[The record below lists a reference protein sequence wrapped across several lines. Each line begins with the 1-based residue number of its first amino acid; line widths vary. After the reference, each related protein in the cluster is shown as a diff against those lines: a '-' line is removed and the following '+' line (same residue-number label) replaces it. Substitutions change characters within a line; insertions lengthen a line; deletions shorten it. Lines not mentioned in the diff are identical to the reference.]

1 MQRRT
6 FLGGLLAASLAG
18 VWRQALAAQPVGL
31 PAGQAL
37 APLAP
42 LANRAGTPG
51 HFAATLIAEPVGLSL
66 LPGHRTEFWAYN
78 GSVPGPLIE
87 LYEGDT
93 VEIEFVNRLAQ
104 PSTIHWHG
112 LPVPPSADG
121 NPHDPVAPGARRSYR
136 FTVPDDAAGTYWY
149 HPHPHGHTAEQAFRG
164 LAGPLIVRARHDPL
178 AGIAERH
185 LLVSD
190 LKLDAHGDIADNDA
204 NDWMNGRE
212 GQYAL
217 VNGQLRPTLAFA
229 AAGRERWR
237 VWNACSARYLR
248 LQLPGSTLTL
258 VGTDGGLI
266 ETPQAGLGEY
276 LLAPGER
283 AELVIDAGPRRDR
296 AALVAAVYDR
306 GKMGDV
312 PPDRPVV
319 LADVDFAGVGGQAG
333 ALPQRLAT
341 LTAPGAASATH
352 RVEFGE
358 AMNGDDMLFL
368 INGRRYDMARIDFT
382 GQAGRVEQWEVVNG
396 SDMDHPFHLHGT
408 QFQVLERERDGVK
421 TPERLLARRD
431 TVNLRPGE
439 TVRLAAVQRWPGIR
453 MFHCHILEHEDAGMM
468 GQIRID

>member
-18 VWRQALAAQPVGL
+18 VWRQALAALPAAL
-31 PAGQAL
+31 PAGRPL

-42 LANRAGTPG
+42 LANRAGAPG
-51 HFAATLIAEPVGLSL
+51 HFAATLIAEPVGLTL
-66 LPGHRTEFWAYN
+66 LPGHTTEFWAYN

-87 LYEGDT
+87 LVEGDT
-93 VEIEFVNRLAQ
+93 VDIEFINRLAQ

-112 LPVPPSADG
+112 LPVPPAEDG
-121 NPHDPVAPGARRSYR
+121 NPQDPVAPGASRHYR

-190 LKLDAHGDIADNDA
+190 LKLDAAGNIADNDA

-217 VNGQLRPTLAFA
+217 VNGQRRPQLAFA

-248 LQLPGSTLTL
+248 LQLPGLTLTL

-266 ETPQAGLGEY
+266 AAPQPGLHEY

-283 AELVIDAGPRRDR
+283 VELIVDAGQRRDR
-296 AALVAAVYDR
+296 APLTAAVYDR

-312 PPDRPVV
+312 PPDRPLV
-319 LADVDFAGVGGQAG
+319 LAEVDFAGVTGTPGP
-333 ALPQRLAT
+333 LPQQLAT
-341 LTAPGAASATH
+341 LADPGPARATH
-352 RVEFGE
+352 RVEFSE

-368 INGRRYDMARIDFT
+368 VNGKRYDMARIDLT
-382 GQAGRVEQWEVVNG
+382 GQAGQVEQWEIVNN

-408 QFQVLERERDGVK
+408 QFQVIERQQGNVT
-421 TPERLLARRD
+421 TPERLRAKRD
-431 TVNLRPGE
+431 TVNLKPGE
-439 TVRLAAVQRWPGIR
+439 TVRLVATQRWPGIR